1 MALNF
6 VSVRVFISNYVFYS
20 FGLILRFF
28 LRFLNLG
35 DAKKDLSNSP
45 SQSLGEGNFHD
56 FKVDGGF
63 AEELSNF
70 LFWSDDFHHG
80 ETECSVFMDSVHEE
94 KTEFSVLKEIHN
106 DFYEDSVKTEIYM
119 ESVLSKVV
127 ECEIHEE
134 GIDKEKEDESVQ
146 EDGGNENEGVSE
158 RFVSMENDPNVDEM
172 ETKSFVCLKN
182 GYDLCHDHM
191 KIEEKEEEI
200 IEHAIVEN
208 NSNVH
213 EDGRIFDG
221 METEYSVFME
231 NVSDVI
237 EDGEKIVEKDIEE
250 SVFKDDEDNLHEVS
264 KKIGGIETKITVFGD
279 DDDNKIEEETEDSVF
294 VESETIKTTT
304 SRYEYFSEKDISCFV
319 EEPTTLRFSFRE
331 YYTSPDVS
339 TISQNA
345 NKEFSKLDSEKDIVT
360 EELEEK
366 EEESIHSTDI
376 PLLFES
382 EAFGGT
388 DSSDED
394 YFIFNENS
402 VTSDSESESSSSS
415 GLIWSN
421 SNKIDDSFS
430 YEFLGSKNGSEI
442 LKLMMRDET
451 IEDLD
456 ENQSSFDD
464 KVSKF
469 GVDEVYS
476 ENEYIEMDPHMKGL
490 KTFEEHGFE
499 VKDQKEGMKKSE
511 EELNGSESDEDD
523 FEWEHEEIVEQLKLE
538 LKNSRQGGLATIIEE
553 VEDEEEQEQEQEK
566 ESPKVVEELKPLKI
580 EVKLEFKDQM
590 DQIEKVYKSYA
601 EKMRKLDILNYQTMH
616 ALGLLQLKDPL
627 KLISIPKSTISNGI
641 ISQNLWPRK
650 STKITSDPFLKLV
663 HQLHRDLELVYVGQ
677 ICLSWEILCWLHMKA
692 IELQQYDSQKS
703 HRYNHVAGEFQLFQ
717 VLMQRFIENEPFQG
731 GPRIQNYVK
740 NRCVIRNLLHVPA
753 IKDDIKGGEED
764 PIASGRLQDIIKES
778 MRVFWEFVRT
788 DKENGN
794 VNVISKQIGSDL
806 KDPAIA
812 NLLVDIRIQLQ
823 KKDKK
828 LKDIVRTGNCIVKK
842 FQKHHEDQLDHEQ
855 LVAQVGL
862 RLISRV
868 INMPQLR
875 KEQVLWCSEKL
886 NRIKFLSRKIVHVE
900 PSFLLFPC

>member
-553 VEDEEEQEQEQEK
+553 VEDEEEEQEQEQK
-566 ESPKVVEELKPLKI
+566 ESPRVVEELKPLKI